1 MGREELLPYD
11 GRAAPEEVKTYQ
23 HKVGSLLYAAAHKR
37 PDIAFAVSRLARFMS
52 NPDPKHHEAADRV
65 LNYQMKSFALQF
77 GGDNDLRVA
86 RDASLADNTLDRKSS
101 QGYAMKLFGGMIG
114 WRANKQDTVTT
125 SATEAE
131 LLALAQA
138 AKESLSS
145 VGYSRISR
153 WN

>member
-1 MGREELLPYD
+1 
-11 GRAAPEEVKTYQ
+11 
-23 HKVGSLLYAAAHKR
+23 
-37 PDIAFAVSRLARFMS
+37 MS